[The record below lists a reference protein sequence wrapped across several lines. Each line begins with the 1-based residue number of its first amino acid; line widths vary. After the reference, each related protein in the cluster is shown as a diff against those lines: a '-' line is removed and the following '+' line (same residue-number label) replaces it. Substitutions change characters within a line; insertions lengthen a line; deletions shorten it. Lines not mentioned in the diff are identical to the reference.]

1 MESIDAIKKSD
12 RIRNYAIAG
21 GIAAILIIA
30 TLIVFFRMKIQLKN
44 NAIELKMNQVS
55 LLATEISQWKSEYT
69 SLKNHLDDI
78 NTQIS
83 HQNTMEQET
92 KLRNLIDRL
101 LSGRFSSINQILDEY
116 YENSDSPASKT
127 SMYNRVEKELK
138 SLSSAKSMSEIESL
152 VNDALNGIMTKFR
165 NEFPNLNHEY
175 SILFMLNC
183 MGFSQKAISLLM
195 GIKLKSIYTRR
206 ARLKERILN
215 SEAPNKKKFLEKLS

>member
-1 MESIDAIKKSD
+1 
-12 RIRNYAIAG
+12 
-21 GIAAILIIA
+21 
-30 TLIVFFRMKIQLKN
+30 MKIQLKN

-116 YENSDSPASKT
+116 YENSDS
-127 SMYNRVEKELK
+127 
-138 SLSSAKSMSEIESL
+138 
-152 VNDALNGIMTKFR
+152 
-165 NEFPNLNHEY
+165 
-175 SILFMLNC
+175 
-183 MGFSQKAISLLM
+183 
-195 GIKLKSIYTRR
+195 
-206 ARLKERILN
+206 
-215 SEAPNKKKFLEKLS
+215 